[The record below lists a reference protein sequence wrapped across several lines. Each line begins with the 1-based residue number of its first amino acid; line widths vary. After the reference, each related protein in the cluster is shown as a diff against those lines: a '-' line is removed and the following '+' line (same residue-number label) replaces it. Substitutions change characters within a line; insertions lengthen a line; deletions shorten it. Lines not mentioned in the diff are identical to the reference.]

1 VEFVAAFA
9 RAQTPAQRGATPGIV
24 SGGDLGFRVARQEG
38 NRVIGTLVVRINGE
52 WFAAEPAP
60 EAKALSLK

>member
-1 VEFVAAFA
+1 V
-9 RAQTPAQRGATPGIV
+9 
-24 SGGDLGFRVARQEG
+24 FRVARQEG